1 MPLFHADVSNPLDAN
16 PSRFFTLRRRG
27 NTPLRV
33 HSQNTFPNYC
43 ERIEI
48 TNAQECHLPS
58 AHVKQRT
65 QSITQKPKIHK
76 NDMTM
81 VKVSILFLLFPGT
94 QAFVPHTA
102 FIRKTSLAS
111 VLEDSKLEPVDFDL
125 ERAKQCAEHFGE
137 CSVEEMERL
146 RDS

>member
-1 MPLFHADVSNPLDAN
+1 
-16 PSRFFTLRRRG
+16 
-27 NTPLRV
+27 
-33 HSQNTFPNYC
+33 
-43 ERIEI
+43 
-48 TNAQECHLPS
+48 
-58 AHVKQRT
+58 
-65 QSITQKPKIHK
+65 
-76 NDMTM
+76 MTM
-81 VKVSILFLLFPGT
+81 MKVSILFLLFPGT

-102 FIRKTSLAS
+102 FVRKTALAS